1 MAFFAFGCSFTSY
14 YWPTWADIIGK
25 EFEYFE
31 NWGQSGGGNQ
41 FIFNSL
47 MECVVKN
54 KISKDDT
61 VIIMWTNISR
71 EDRYVN
77 HKWITPGNIF
87 NQSTYT
93 QDFIKEFADIRGY
106 LIRDL
111 NTIFATQNI
120 LKSIG
125 CKFHFLSMVPLT
137 NPDQYYNDDHKDK
150 LLDIVKYFES
160 TLQQILPSVYEVVF
174 DFNWTGR
181 PFYVSSDA
189 ISPAEHNYK
198 IIKDS
203 TWPEWPKNVQ
213 EETTFI
219 AKLSDTIKKECLE
232 NFQLDLYH
240 YSASKNKP
248 RYKRKWIDYHPI
260 PSEHLQYLEK
270 VLPEIEISKLTRD
283 WVLTMDADV
292 KLNRCKWRPET
303 PIRW

>member
-14 YWPTWADIIGK
+14 YWPTWADIFGK

-120 LKSIG
+120 LKSISPYSTSIFSPQNS
-125 CKFHFLSMVPLT
+125 CLSLLSIGDR
-137 NPDQYYNDDHKDK
+137 NPC
-150 LLDIVKYFES
+150 
-160 TLQQILPSVYEVVF
+160 T
-174 DFNWTGR
+174 
-181 PFYVSSDA
+181 DA
-189 ISPAEHNYK
+189 
-198 IIKDS
+198 
-203 TWPEWPKNVQ
+203 
-213 EETTFI
+213 
-219 AKLSDTIKKECLE
+219 L
-232 NFQLDLYH
+232 
-240 YSASKNKP
+240 
-248 RYKRKWIDYHPI
+248 
-260 PSEHLQYLEK
+260 
-270 VLPEIEISKLTRD
+270 
-283 WVLTMDADV
+283 
-292 KLNRCKWRPET
+292 
-303 PIRW
+303 